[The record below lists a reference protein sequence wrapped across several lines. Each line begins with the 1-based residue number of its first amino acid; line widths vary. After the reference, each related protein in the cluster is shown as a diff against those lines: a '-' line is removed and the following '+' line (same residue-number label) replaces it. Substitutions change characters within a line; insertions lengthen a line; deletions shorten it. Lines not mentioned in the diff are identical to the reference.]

1 MHREELM
8 RVAFDMTHY
17 RVVGLHW
24 HQDILHGLV
33 YLECGNVK
41 DVLFADT
48 ESPYFLAGVKPLQM
62 QHLFNNITGE
72 TKNLTFDEAR
82 AAVLVAVETMKPM
95 LVDDQELDKQIVAVE
110 KQLTGKPGEIP
121 FFRYHLGGRVPK
133 VADSQFVRTV
143 VRDDKQRYAAQAAA
157 QRLQPLP
164 AALPY
169 TPRPAGTV
177 GQKTGVL
184 RATGAEPTGGV
195 AGQVWETAD
204 AMWKAAGS
212 PKDVKVVLALRME
225 MMKVLETEHDVKRTT
240 SSNTLGQWMKARL
253 S

>member
-1 MHREELM
+1 M
-8 RVAFDMTHY
+8 RVALDMTHF
-17 RVVGLHW
+17 RVVGLH
-24 HQDILHGLV
+24 QIQEILHALV

-41 DVLFADT
+41 DILFADT
-48 ESPYFLAGVKPLQM
+48 ESPYFLAGVKPLEM
-62 QHLFNNITGE
+62 QHLFRNITGE
-72 TKNLTFDEAR
+72 TKTLTFDEAR
-82 AAVLVAVETMKPM
+82 AAVTVAIQSMKAM
-95 LVDDQELDKQIVAVE
+95 LVDDQELDRQIAAVE
-110 KQLTGKPGEIP
+110 KQLEGKPGTIP

-133 VADSQFVRTV
+133 VADSQFIRTI

-169 TPRPAGTV
+169 APRPAGTV
-177 GQKTGVL
+177 GQKTGVP
-184 RATGAEPTGGV
+184 RVTGAEPTGGV